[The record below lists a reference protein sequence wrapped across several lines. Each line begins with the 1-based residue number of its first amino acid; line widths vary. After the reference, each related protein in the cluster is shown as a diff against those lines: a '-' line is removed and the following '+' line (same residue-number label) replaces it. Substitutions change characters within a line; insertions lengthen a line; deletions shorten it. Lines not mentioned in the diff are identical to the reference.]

1 MLARTARDIGLLI
14 RDQRRRQGL
23 GQRNL
28 AMRIG
33 VSRQW
38 VVEVEGGKPRAPL
51 ELVLRALSALGLEVS
66 VAPATRAP
74 ARRPADSP
82 KSLADID
89 LDQVVERARGAP
101 PLPGSNARSTEALE
115 RLRTNAQGG
124 RSRRR
129 RGRRA

>member
-23 GQRNL
+23 GQRDL
-28 AMRIG
+28 AARIG

-66 VAPATRAP
+66 VTPATRVP
-74 ARRPADSP
+74 ARPPDSP
-82 KSLADID
+82 KSLTDVD
-89 LDQVVERARGAP
+89 LDQVIERARAAL
-101 PLPGSNARSTEALE
+101 PLPASSARSTEAPK
-115 RLRTNAQGG
+115 RRRTNAQGG
-124 RSRRR
+124 RSRHR
-129 RGRRA
+129 RGR